1 VKRWRQVRRFCPSR
15 RTIAFEVASPVYF
28 VLIAVQQQD
37 CLAGRRPDNALLR
50 LCPWERFVAFLFIR
64 HSSRDRDQLLAAF
77 MAQKPA
83 KRDPLSGHRTQV
95 EGLQIT
101 FRALPVSKT
110 GGTFALITH
119 PQQRAYESPD
129 ERTGRTTES
138 NRASPSEGR
147 GCRSS
152 GRRITKRAPVAVKQ
166 RCAEACRK
174 RLRESG
180 GRARVPA

>member
-1 VKRWRQVRRFCPSR
+1 MAASSTILPIAPNHCFRSR
-15 RTIAFEVASPVYF
+15 EPVYF

-50 LCPWERFVAFLFIR
+50 LCPWERFIAFLFIR
-64 HSSRDRDQLLAAF
+64 HSNRDQDQLLATAF
-77 MAQKPA
+77 MALKPA
-83 KRDPLSGHRTQV
+83 KRGTLSGHRTQV
-95 EGLQIT
+95 QRLQIT
-101 FRALPVSKT
+101 LRALPVSKT
-110 GGTFALITH
+110 GGAFALITH

-138 NRASPSEGR
+138 NRASSSEGC

-174 RLRESG
+174 R
-180 GRARVPA
+180 